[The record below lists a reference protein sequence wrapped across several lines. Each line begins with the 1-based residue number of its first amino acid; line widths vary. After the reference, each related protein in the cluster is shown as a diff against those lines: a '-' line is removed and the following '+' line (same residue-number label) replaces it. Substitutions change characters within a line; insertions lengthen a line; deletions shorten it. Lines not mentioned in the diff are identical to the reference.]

1 MQAIR
6 RGDGAMGR
14 KGDGAKGRSF
24 IIRQNFISLSKKNM
38 NLIKTHKELEV
49 YKFEYIDEIKC
60 NLRYDK

>member
-1 MQAIR
+1 
-6 RGDGAMGR
+6 
-14 KGDGAKGRSF
+14 
-24 IIRQNFISLSKKNM
+24 M